1 MMNNKFTTDPV
12 PGSYIFNQALV
23 ALVLQEASVGK
34 LQRCKA
40 LGFTRDLILK
50 LQSLS
55 PTDLHKLIS
64 SPYMWI
70 KPSVDTQALEQVL
83 QKIERDDERER
94 LINRTLK
101 LGATTPM
108 MGQFF
113 GLSHTE
119 SAERRRALGLS
130 VRPGRLSSLTDRQR
144 HDIWQRWVALVQQHD
159 NLRGEKSKAAVNNTF
174 SGLDLDEINQL
185 DLMLMIAEEQN
196 ILVAQIWTE
205 LSRLQD
211 VLV

>member
-1 MMNNKFTTDPV
+1 MMNNKFTTDPI

-23 ALVLQEASVGK
+23 ALVLQEASAGK

-40 LGFTRDLILK
+40 LGFTYDLILK

-64 SPYMWI
+64 SPYLWI
-70 KPSVDTQALEQVL
+70 KPSVDPHALEQVL
-83 QKIERDDERER
+83 EKIERDDERER
-94 LINRTLK
+94 LINRALK

-108 MGQFF
+108 MHQFF

-119 SAERRRALGLS
+119 SAERRRALGLD
-130 VRPGRLSSLTDRQR
+130 VKPGRLPSISDKQR
-144 HDIWQRWVALVQQHD
+144 HNLWQRWVTLVQQHD
-159 NLRGEKSKAAVNNTF
+159 KCHGKSSTAAISNTL
-174 SGLDLDEINQL
+174 SGSDLDEINQL

-196 ILVAQIWTE
+196 ILVAQIWAD
-205 LSRLQD
+205 LSQLQD